1 MLGEKVQCIIRE
13 QRWEKKNERAGIEMQ
28 GQRSRDG
35 AAELEAW
42 IRNRDEEKGWGS
54 KEGNR
59 DEVAGTEMLVQ
70 RRRKG
75 VVRIIWE

>member
-1 MLGEKVQCIIRE
+1 
-13 QRWEKKNERAGIEMQ
+13 MQ

>member
-1 MLGEKVQCIIRE
+1 M
-13 QRWEKKNERAGIEMQ
+13 
-28 GQRSRDG
+28 GQQSWGSNDRG
-35 AAELEAW
+35 AW
-42 IRNRDEEKGWGS
+42 IRNRDEEQGWGS

-70 RRRKG
+70 RRWKG